1 VKPTTVLHYVTEWLW
16 LSDTFVYLP
25 INASK
30 REDLVFSRG
39 ELQNLEV
46 FPHPRVIPLMAAGGS
61 PPEEGEATA
70 SEVVRALGAVM
81 PDVIHLHHGYCI
93 QDAVA
98 LARALKVPLVA
109 SYWGYDVTALPRERG
124 ADYVRLLQR
133 PDRVIVPSRY
143 LKAAVESLGV
153 DQERV
158 RVIPGPVDTSL
169 FQATPVP
176 TEPHVLFVG
185 RFVDKKGIDILLRAW
200 PTVLASVPAAFLTL
214 LGYGDGLPTSNL
226 PPRVVVRSPDLGTPR
241 LQVRDQLRSARVYV
255 SPSRTAAN
263 GDAES
268 QHIGNLEAQSS
279 GRPVV
284 TTQHG
289 AIPEFVNHGATGLV
303 VPENDAYALS
313 DALIDLL
320 QDYPL
325 CQSLG
330 KSGQQWVSRFSV
342 DRICSEFDNL
352 YREVLRDS

>member
-46 FPHPRVIPLMAAGGS
+46 FPHPRV
-61 PPEEGEATA
+61 
-70 SEVVRALGAVM
+70 LGAVK
-81 PDVIHLHHGYCI
+81 PDVIHLHHGYCV

-98 LARALKVPLVA
+98 LAGALKVPLVA

-133 PDRVIVPSRY
+133 PDRVVVPSRY

-153 DQERV
+153 DKDRV

-169 FQATPVP
+169 FRATPVP

-214 LGYGDGLPTSNL
+214 LGYGDGLSTSNL
-226 PPRVVVRSPDLGTPR
+226 PPRVVVRSPDPGTPR
-241 LQVRDQLRSARVYV
+241 LQVRDELRSARVYV

-284 TTQHG
+284 TTLHG
-289 AIPEFVNHGATGLV
+289 AIPEFVSHGATGLV
-303 VPENDAYALS
+303 VPENDVDALS
-313 DALIDLL
+313 DALIGLL
-320 QDYPL
+320 QNYPL

-330 KSGQQWVSRFSV
+330 TIGQQWVSRFSV

-352 YREVLRDS
+352 YREVLADSRATGL